1 MTLAKKLFILYRMW
15 KSRRVFLYLLSE
27 MVPTFILGVLVFI
40 SILLM
45 FQALRLTEFVLVHG
59 IKLSFI
65 LDIMGYMSI
74 SFLPMIL
81 PMSLL
86 FAILMTYNRL
96 SHDSEIV
103 AFKGAGYHS
112 STLLMPAIA
121 LALLVSFL
129 SAQTAFHVAPWGNR
143 QFELLI
149 AHLGN
154 TKAAASIKEGTFSE
168 GFFDMVIY
176 ANKVNS
182 EEGLLQDLFIYD
194 DKNPKYPLTIIAPQ
208 GHIIPDLENPGHS
221 VLLRLF
227 NGQIHRRGQAHTVIN
242 FESYDVLL
250 NDPIKFEDKKK
261 SAPSLNYTE
270 LKNRMSDSTLKPSD
284 KVGYVVEFH
293 KRFAL
298 AAACLVFGLVGVGF
312 GVQNQ
317 RRSGKSSGFIVSVG
331 FIVGYFVFYIS
342 FEGMSRNQTVPAFL
356 GPWITNIIFFIISIR
371 QIKKNET
378 MQ

>member
-1 MTLAKKLFILYRMW
+1 MW
-15 KSRRVFLYLLSE
+15 KSRRVFFYLLSE

-59 IKLSFI
+59 IKFSFI

-86 FAILMTYNRL
+86 FAVLMTYNRL
-96 SHDSEIV
+96 SLDSEII
-103 AFKGAGYHS
+103 AIKGAGYHG
-112 STLLMPAIA
+112 STILMPAVA
-121 LALLVSFL
+121 LALVVSII
-129 SAQTAFHVAPWGNR
+129 SAQTAFYVAPWGNR

-149 AHLGN
+149 THLGN

-194 DKNPKYPLTIIAPQ
+194 DKNPSSPLTIIAPQ
-208 GHIIPDLENPGHS
+208 GHIIPDLDNPGHS

-227 NGQIHRRGQAHTVIN
+227 NGQIHRRGQAHTVVN

-250 NDPIKFEDKKK
+250 NDPIKFEERKKTP
-261 SAPSLNYTE
+261 PSLNYDE
-270 LKNRMSDSTLKPSD
+270 LKNRMSDPELKAEELT
-284 KVGYVVEFH
+284 GFAVEFH

-298 AAACLVFGLVGVGF
+298 AAACLIFGLVGVGF
-312 GVQNQ
+312 GVVNE
-317 RRSGKSSGFIVSVG
+317 RRSGKNSGFVVSVG
-331 FIVGYFVFYIS
+331 FIVGYFIVYIA
-342 FEGMSRNQTVPAFL
+342 FEGMSRSQQLPAFI
-356 GPWITNIIFFIISIR
+356 GPWIANVIFAAISIR
-371 QIKKNET
+371 QINKKLA
-378 MQ
+378 

>member
-1 MTLAKKLFILYRMW
+1 MTIAKKLFIVIFKMW
-15 KSRRVFLYLLSE
+15 KSRRVFFYLLSE
-27 MVPTFILGVLVFI
+27 MVPTFLLGVMVFI

-59 IKLSFI
+59 IRFSFI
-65 LDIMGYMSI
+65 LDIMGFMSI

-86 FAILMTYNRL
+86 FAVLMTYNRL
-96 SHDSEIV
+96 SLDSEII
-103 AFKGAGYHS
+103 ALKGAGYPGS
-112 STLLMPAIA
+112 IILAPAIV
-121 LALLVSFL
+121 LAVLVGIV
-129 SAQTAFHVAPWGNR
+129 SAQTAFYIAPWGNR

-149 AHLGN
+149 THLGN

-194 DKNPKYPLTIIAPQ
+194 DKNPDSPLTIIAPQ

-227 NGQIHRRGQAHTVIN
+227 NGQIHRRGQAHTVVN

-250 NDPIKFEDKKK
+250 NDPIKFEERKK
-261 SAPSLNYTE
+261 SPPSLNYTE
-270 LKNRMSDSTLKPSD
+270 LQARMNSPQTNSNDMIGLA
-284 KVGYVVEFH
+284 VEFH

-298 AAACLVFGLVGVGF
+298 AAACLIFGLVGVGY
-312 GVQNQ
+312 GIVNE
-317 RRSGKSSGFIVSVG
+317 RRSGKSSGFVVSVA
-331 FIVGYFVFYIS
+331 FIVGYFVLYLG
-342 FEGMSRNQTVPAFL
+342 FEGLSRNGKLPAYV
-356 GPWITNIIFFIISIR
+356 GPWMANIIFAVVSVR
-371 QIKKNET
+371 EIKKKLV
-378 MQ
+378 

>member
-1 MTLAKKLFILYRMW
+1 MW
-15 KSRRVFLYLLSE
+15 KSRRVFFYLLSE

-59 IKLSFI
+59 IKFSFI

-86 FAILMTYNRL
+86 FAVLMTYNRL
-96 SHDSEIV
+96 SLDSEII
-103 AFKGAGYHS
+103 ALKGAGYHG
-112 STLLMPAIA
+112 STMLAPAAAFALIVSLLA
-121 LALLVSFL
+121 
-129 SAQTAFHVAPWGNR
+129 AQTAFYVAPWGNR

-149 AHLGN
+149 THLGN

-194 DKNPKYPLTIIAPQ
+194 DKNPTSPLTIIAPQ
-208 GHIIPDLENPGHS
+208 GHIIPDLDNPGHS

-227 NGQIHRRGQAHTVIN
+227 KGQIHRRGQAHTVVE
-242 FESYDVLL
+242 FDSYDILL
-250 NDPIKFEDKKK
+250 NDPVKFEERKK
-261 SAPSLNYTE
+261 SPPSLNYNE
-270 LKNRMSDSTLKPSD
+270 LQERLKDANLKESD
-284 KVGYVVEFH
+284 KVGFAVEFH

-298 AAACLVFGLVGVGF
+298 AAACLIFALVGVGY
-312 GVQNQ
+312 GVIND
-317 RRSGKSSGFIVSVG
+317 RRSGKSSGFVVSVA
-331 FIVGYFVFYIS
+331 FIVGYFIIYVA
-342 FEGMSRNQTVPAFL
+342 FEGLSRSQKLPPYM
-356 GPWITNIIFFIISIR
+356 GPWLANFIFAIVSAK
-371 QIKKNET
+371 QIHKKLS
-378 MQ
+378 

>member
-1 MTLAKKLFILYRMW
+1 MTIAKKLFILSQMW
-15 KSRRVFLYLLSE
+15 KSRRVFFYLLSE

-59 IKLSFI
+59 IKFSFI

-86 FAILMTYNRL
+86 FAVLMTYNRL
-96 SHDSEIV
+96 SLDSEIV
-103 AFKGAGYHS
+103 ALKGAGYHGS
-112 STLLMPAIA
+112 VILMPAVA
-121 LALLVSFL
+121 LALVVSLV
-129 SAQTAFHVAPWGNR
+129 SAQTAFYVAPWGNR

-149 AHLGN
+149 THLGN

-168 GFFDMVIY
+168 GFFDMVVY

-194 DKNPKYPLTIIAPQ
+194 DKNPSSPLTIIAPQ
-208 GHIIPDLENPGHS
+208 GQIIPDLDNPGHS

-227 NGQIHRRGQAHTVIN
+227 NGQIHRRGQAHTVVE
-242 FESYDVLL
+242 FDSYDVLL
-250 NDPIKFEDKKK
+250 NDPVKFEERKK
-261 SAPSLNYTE
+261 SPPSLNYTE
-270 LKNRMSDSTLKPSD
+270 LKERIQDPEVAANE
-284 KVGYVVEFH
+284 KVGFAVEFH

-298 AAACLVFGLVGVGF
+298 AAACLIFGLVGVGF
-312 GVQNQ
+312 GVIND
-317 RRSGKSSGFIVSVG
+317 RRSGKSSGFVVSVG
-331 FIVGYFVFYIS
+331 FIVGYFVVYIA
-342 FEGMSRNQTVPAFL
+342 FEGLSRSQKLPPYL
-356 GPWITNIIFFIISIR
+356 GPWIANLIFVAVSVN
-371 QIKKNET
+371 QIKKKLS
-378 MQ
+378 

>member
-1 MTLAKKLFILYRMW
+1 MTIAKKLFILSKMW
-15 KSRRVFLYLLSE
+15 KSRRVFFYLLSE

-59 IKLSFI
+59 IKFSFI

-86 FAILMTYNRL
+86 FAVLMTYNRL
-96 SHDSEIV
+96 SLDSEIV
-103 AFKGAGYHS
+103 ALKGAGYHGS
-112 STLLMPAIA
+112 VILAPAVA
-121 LALLVSFL
+121 LALVISIV
-129 SAQTAFHVAPWGNR
+129 SAQTAFYVAPWGNR

-149 AHLGN
+149 THLGN

-168 GFFDMVIY
+168 GFFDMVVY

-194 DKNPKYPLTIIAPQ
+194 DKNPNSPLTIIAPQ
-208 GHIIPDLENPGHS
+208 GHIIPDLDNPGHS

-227 NGQIHRRGQAHTVIN
+227 NGQIHRRGQAHTVVE
-242 FESYDVLL
+242 FDSYDVLL
-250 NDPIKFEDKKK
+250 NDPVKFEERKK
-261 SAPSLNYTE
+261 SPPSLNYEE
-270 LKNRMSDSTLKPSD
+270 LQERIKDETIKDNE
-284 KVGYVVEFH
+284 KVGYAVEYH

-298 AAACLVFGLVGVGF
+298 AAACLIFGLVGVGY
-312 GVQNQ
+312 GVIND
-317 RRSGKSSGFIVSVG
+317 RRSGKSSGFVVSVA
-331 FIVGYFVFYIS
+331 FIVGYFIVYIT
-342 FEGMSRNQTVPAFL
+342 FEGLSRSMKLPAYM
-356 GPWITNIIFFIISIR
+356 GPWVANLIFAAVSAH
-371 QIKKNET
+371 QIQKKLS
-378 MQ
+378 

>member
-1 MTLAKKLFILYRMW
+1 MW
-15 KSRRVFLYLLSE
+15 KSRRVFFYLLSE

-59 IKLSFI
+59 IKFSFI

-86 FAILMTYNRL
+86 FAVLMTYNRL
-96 SHDSEIV
+96 SMDSEII
-103 AFKGAGYHS
+103 ALKGAGYHG
-112 STLLMPAIA
+112 STMLIPAVA
-121 LALLVSFL
+121 LALVIAFI
-129 SAQTAFHVAPWGNR
+129 SAQTAFYVAPWGNR

-149 AHLGN
+149 THLGN

-194 DKNPKYPLTIIAPQ
+194 DKNPSSPLTIIAPQ
-208 GHIIPDLENPGHS
+208 GHIIPDLDNPGHS

-227 NGQIHRRGQAHTVIN
+227 NGQIHRRGQAYTVVN

-250 NDPIKFEDKKK
+250 NDPVKFEERKK
-261 SAPSLNYTE
+261 SAPSLNYSE
-270 LKNRMSDSTLKPSD
+270 LQDRMKDPEIKPAD
-284 KVGYVVEFH
+284 KIGFEVEFH

-298 AAACLVFGLVGVGF
+298 AAACLIFGLVGVGY
-312 GVQNQ
+312 GVVNE
-317 RRSGKSSGFIVSVG
+317 RRSGKNSGFVVSVG
-331 FIVGYFVFYIS
+331 FIVGYFVIYIA
-342 FEGMSRNQTVPAFL
+342 FEGLSRSGKLPPYL
-356 GPWITNIIFFIISIR
+356 GPWLANVLFAAVSIR
-371 QIKKNET
+371 QIQKKLA
-378 MQ
+378 